1 MKILVIRFR
10 QMGDAILTTVVLN
23 SLKKSFPGCSID
35 FVLND
40 KICPLFEGHPSI
52 DRLIPFTEEERH
64 NFFRYIKK
72 VYHIVHSTHYDVII
86 DMRSTMNTM
95 LFAQLSPST
104 RYRIGIKKGYTKL
117 AFNCFVPRS
126 RADQSMIDH
135 NLDMLKPLEKEGK
148 LALDDHFTLHIT
160 PAEQDAYDQYLKAQG
175 IELNKPILL
184 AGVTAKLDYKTWN
197 EGRMTWTLQQFIQKY
212 PDVQVI
218 FNYAPGKEKENAYR
232 IYEQLGKPKQV
243 RIQVEAK
250 SQRELVALA
259 NRVTMYFGNEGGG
272 RHIVHACGKP
282 SFVIVAPTT
291 NKTTW
296 LPQNDVPTDGIA
308 VTDIGGRSQE
318 QLESLDRQQKYDLI
332 TQEEVWK
339 RWSRFIEQDQIF

>member
-52 DRLIPFTEEERH
+52 DHLIPFSEEERH
-64 NFFRYIKK
+64 SFFKYVKK
-72 VYHIVHSTHYDVII
+72 VYHVVHSTRYDVII

-95 LFAQLSPST
+95 LFALLSPST
-104 RYRIGIKKGYTKL
+104 KYRIGLNKSYCKL
-117 AFNCFVPRS
+117 AFNYLIERS
-126 RADQSMIDH
+126 RADQSMIEH
-135 NLDMLKPLEKEGK
+135 NLSMLKPLEREGE
-148 LALDDHFTLHIT
+148 LVLDNHFTLSIT
-160 PAEQDAYDQYLKAQG
+160 DEEQKAYDQYLQLQG
-175 IELNKPILL
+175 IDLGKSILL

-197 EGRMTWTLQQFIQKY
+197 EDRMTWTIQQFIKEY
-212 PDVQVI
+212 PDVQII

-232 IYEQLGKPKQV
+232 IYEKLGKPQQV
-243 RIQVEAK
+243 HIEVEAK
-250 SQRELVALA
+250 SQRELVALS

-282 SFVIVAPTT
+282 SYVIVAPTT
-291 NKTTW
+291 NKITW
-296 LPQNDVPTDGIA
+296 LPQNDIPTDGIA
-308 VTDIGGRSQE
+308 YTDIVRGQACTA
-318 QLESLDRQQKYDLI
+318 LDREAKYNLI

-339 RWSRFIEQDQIF
+339 RWAEFIKKNHIF